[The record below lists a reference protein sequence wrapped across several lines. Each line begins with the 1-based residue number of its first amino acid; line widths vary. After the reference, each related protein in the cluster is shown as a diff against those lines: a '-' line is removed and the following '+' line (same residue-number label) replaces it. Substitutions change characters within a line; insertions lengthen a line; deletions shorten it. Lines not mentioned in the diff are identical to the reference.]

1 MNTAFYDGLRT
12 VDGWYGFYNS
22 GYINIPN
29 AKVNNKEVY
38 VNRILNNESPCAFV
52 DLYPD
57 RSLFS
62 FIPKVN
68 RFRKRLERNWDCTLV
83 YPYENDVNLFNIVNE
98 NKANAVKVVSAS
110 LVYNNAGDEQI
121 LMTSLL
127 RHTLKQGDQIRLF
140 YCGEEDDPNEDLVR
154 YSVPVTVIGVGNEE
168 GEEINRYFKI
178 RASDIRT
185 FCEVYEDDAT
195 GEKALIL
202 KRNSDDIR
210 FFYRK
215 IEGGCDNRY
224 YFRKFKPLMNCQY
237 VEMTGAYIGDDLCVL
252 RKVPEVVNE
261 NSPKHIK
268 IDDTYFEL
276 DVRPL
281 MYSQNKIAFG
291 ENIYGDRVAQV
302 IFTDDI
308 CTSGLKDNLGRP
320 ITTVYF
326 AAVKTN
332 RGHKKWYDD
341 KLANDENIEYSHC
354 FGEITSGLDLPF
366 GVTDY
371 NVRALH
377 NVCIS
382 KCPNSYRQGLE
393 AIMIDAPKGS
403 YTEDKLPRPIEDGI
417 AIDMN
422 VFYGDIVE
430 FSRVNYI
437 ETPIEKVY
445 HRFNTAQRECVTN
458 TNYFD
463 IHYDEL
469 VGDIYD
475 VDKI

>member
-1 MNTAFYDGLRT
+1 
-12 VDGWYGFYNS
+12 
-22 GYINIPN
+22 
-29 AKVNNKEVY
+29 
-38 VNRILNNESPCAFV
+38 
-52 DLYPD
+52 
-57 RSLFS
+57 
-62 FIPKVN
+62 
-68 RFRKRLERNWDCTLV
+68 
-83 YPYENDVNLFNIVNE
+83 
-98 NKANAVKVVSAS
+98 
-110 LVYNNAGDEQI
+110 
-121 LMTSLL
+121 
-127 RHTLKQGDQIRLF
+127 
-140 YCGEEDDPNEDLVR
+140 
-154 YSVPVTVIGVGNEE
+154 
-168 GEEINRYFKI
+168 
-178 RASDIRT
+178 
-185 FCEVYEDDAT
+185 
-195 GEKALIL
+195 
-202 KRNSDDIR
+202 
-210 FFYRK
+210 
-215 IEGGCDNRY
+215 
-224 YFRKFKPLMNCQY
+224 
-237 VEMTGAYIGDDLCVL
+237 
-252 RKVPEVVNE
+252 
-261 NSPKHIK
+261 
-268 IDDTYFEL
+268 
-276 DVRPL
+276 
-281 MYSQNKIAFG
+281 
-291 ENIYGDRVAQV
+291 
-302 IFTDDI
+302 
-308 CTSGLKDNLGRP
+308 
-320 ITTVYF
+320 VYF